1 MYAAL
6 HYPWLQGFN
15 AHTVAH
21 AVFELAARRASFG
34 EGVRAA
40 LAPSAEYF
48 QTLHL
53 PDALIHWGHP
63 GLLQPRCQQA
73 QELVCIS
80 HLAHTNAPGGPRQE
94 AWLSCWSRWACTAAA
109 TWAGS
114 CACRTTRRW
123 SPKRARCTPPGAR
136 HDRFLRAG
144 RGRRYDE
151 PHHAGQA
158 RLCEVRRRPHRS
170 PPVTAEPRASARPC
184 GAPQAALRTVSTAA
198 MLLVGFTQCPA
209 LHTQHTL
216 ASIGGV
222 IVCILFDCNAVR
234 A

>member
-80 HLAHTNAPGGPRQE
+80 HLAHTNRARWPTAGSMAVVLVAMGLYGSGYLGWQLRLSDDTAVVTKARALHPRLALGMTGFFALGAVGGMMSLIMQDRPVFARCGGGP
-94 AWLSCWSRWACTAAA
+94 T
-109 TWAGS
+109 
-114 CACRTTRRW
+114 
-123 SPKRARCTPPGAR
+123 
-136 HDRFLRAG
+136 
-144 RGRRYDE
+144 
-151 PHHAGQA
+151 A
-158 RLCEVRRRPHRS
+158 RL
-170 PPVTAEPRASARPC
+170 
-184 GAPQAALRTVSTAA
+184 L
-198 MLLVGFTQCPA
+198 
-209 LHTQHTL
+209 
-216 ASIGGV
+216 
-222 IVCILFDCNAVR
+222 
-234 A
+234 